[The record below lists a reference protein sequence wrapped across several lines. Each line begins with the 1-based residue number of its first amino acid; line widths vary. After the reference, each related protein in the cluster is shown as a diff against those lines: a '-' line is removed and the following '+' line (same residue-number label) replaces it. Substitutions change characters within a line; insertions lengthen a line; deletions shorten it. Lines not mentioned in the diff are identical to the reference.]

1 MLTNREIEAAYA
13 RMRDRI
19 DLVNAEYLKA
29 VARQI
34 NAIGGLNASSIRKLA
49 QMRIYR
55 ANVVKIKAALAK
67 ALNLSVQELQELLE
81 RAAREVYAD
90 ADYMAVIRG
99 RRLMQLEYNEPLKKY
114 ISAVSAQTEER
125 FHNYS
130 NTTCIDENYQEAV
143 TNAIDA
149 VARGVT
155 DYRSAIR
162 DTMRKLGGDGLR
174 ITYESGV
181 TRRMDTALRQNVLDG
196 VKQIQQ
202 EAQRLIGEEIG
213 ATGVELSAHPF
224 SAVDH
229 EPAQGRQ
236 FSLQEF
242 SRMQAG
248 QPFTDA
254 NGNRYDG
261 FKRPIGEWNCRHFAS
276 YIILGVSPRRY
287 TDAQLKAWKEMNHK
301 GCTIGGKH
309 YTVYEASQLMRQLET
324 SVRRQKDIANLAKL
338 SGDDKLRREAQAKIV
353 NLKAQYKAVS
363 EASGLKQR
371 AERMVMEGYKAPLQS
386 TAKPTA
392 PSPDFMGTPKN
403 FTEESGVIDV
413 KAYRIDDK
421 SAIFSQTYS
430 KDARNTV
437 AFVKDSFE
445 IVPNL
450 KNVPEIV
457 VAKDLPGIA
466 AYDHINKRLY
476 VHEGISNADFVKNKV
491 ANGYFVAK
499 NSEEVLRH
507 EMYHK
512 SHWDKVEAE
521 ALTAGKNSDIMK
533 QEIEADLRAYVK
545 RQVAMQPSY
554 IRENVSEN
562 AAFNYAR
569 DTTLNE
575 LIADTMLRE
584 EKGITVDRE
593 LLRLVR
599 ECVK

>member
-1 MLTNREIEAAYA
+1 MLTDREIEASYT

-55 ANVVKIKAALAK
+55 ANVAKIKAALAK

-324 SVRRQKDIANLAKL
+324 SARRQKDIANLAKL

-353 NLKAQYKAVS
+353 TLKAQYKAVS

-371 AERMVMEGYKAPLQS
+371 AERMVVEGFGRKEAAEAEKGAEQHYQKWSKEIGVNSSIESL
-386 TAKPTA
+386 AKYY
-392 PSPDFMGTPKN
+392 
-403 FTEESGVIDV
+403 DV
-413 KAYRIDDK
+413 KYNDSPRYELLKGYAK
-421 SAIFSQTYS
+421 A
-430 KDARNTV
+430 
-437 AFVKDSFE
+437 VKKG
-445 IVPNL
+445 N
-450 KNVPEIV
+450 
-457 VAKDLPGIA
+457 
-466 AYDHINKRLY
+466 
-476 VHEGISNADFVKNKV
+476 ISPLVGFDR
-491 ANGYFVAK
+491 Y
-499 NSEEVLRH
+499 EEVG
-507 EMYHK
+507 
-512 SHWDKVEAE
+512 AE
-521 ALTAGKNSDIMK
+521 I
-533 QEIEADLRAYVK
+533 QK
-545 RQVAMQPSY
+545 RIVG
-554 IRENVSEN
+554 
-562 AAFNYAR
+562 
-569 DTTLNE
+569 TT
-575 LIADTMLRE
+575 TST
-584 EKGITVDRE
+584 GITIGSFTNHFIDRIIGQTSTPHPGMRCGVSIE
-593 LLRLVR
+593 DALDALESPIRLGGIRILDDGDIRQTFYGKKASVALSIR
-599 ECVK
+599 DKRVIQTNPRSNGSE

>member
-1 MLTNREIEAAYA
+1 MLTDREIEAAYT

-353 NLKAQYKAVS
+353 TLKAQYKAVS

-371 AERMVMEGYKAPLQS
+371 AERMVVEGFGRKEAEE
-386 TAKPTA
+386 AKKGA
-392 PSPDFMGTPKN
+392 EQHYQKWSKEIGVN
-403 FTEESGVIDV
+403 SSIESLAKYYDV
-413 KAYRIDDK
+413 KYNDSPRYELLKGYAK
-421 SAIFSQTYS
+421 A
-430 KDARNTV
+430 
-437 AFVKDSFE
+437 VKKGD
-445 IVPNL
+445 
-450 KNVPEIV
+450 
-457 VAKDLPGIA
+457 
-466 AYDHINKRLY
+466 
-476 VHEGISNADFVKNKV
+476 ISPLVGFDR
-491 ANGYFVAK
+491 Y
-499 NSEEVLRH
+499 EEVG
-507 EMYHK
+507 
-512 SHWDKVEAE
+512 AE
-521 ALTAGKNSDIMK
+521 IQKRIVGTTTSTGVT
-533 QEIEADLRAYVK
+533 IESFA
-545 RQVAMQPSY
+545 
-554 IRENVSEN
+554 NH
-562 AAFNYAR
+562 F
-569 DTTLNE
+569 
-575 LIADTMLRE
+575 
-584 EKGITVDRE
+584 VDRVIGQTSTPHPGMRCGVSIE
-593 LLRLVR
+593 DALDALQNPKSVGVTRVLEDGDIRQTLAGAKADVTISIR
-599 ECVK
+599 DKRIIQTNPNGE

>member
-1 MLTNREIEAAYA
+1 MLTDREIEAAYA

-90 ADYMAVIRG
+90 AEYMAVIRG

-196 VKQIQQ
+196 GKQIQQ

-353 NLKAQYKAVS
+353 TLKAQYKAVS

-371 AERMVMEGYKAPLQS
+371 AERMVVEGYGRKEAAEAEKGAEQHYQKWSKEIGVNSSIESL
-386 TAKPTA
+386 AKYY
-392 PSPDFMGTPKN
+392 
-403 FTEESGVIDV
+403 DV
-413 KAYRIDDK
+413 KYNDSPRYELLKGYAK
-421 SAIFSQTYS
+421 A
-430 KDARNTV
+430 
-437 AFVKDSFE
+437 VKKGD
-445 IVPNL
+445 
-450 KNVPEIV
+450 
-457 VAKDLPGIA
+457 
-466 AYDHINKRLY
+466 
-476 VHEGISNADFVKNKV
+476 ISPLVGFDR
-491 ANGYFVAK
+491 Y
-499 NSEEVLRH
+499 EEVG
-507 EMYHK
+507 
-512 SHWDKVEAE
+512 AE
-521 ALTAGKNSDIMK
+521 IQKRIVGTTTSTGVT
-533 QEIEADLRAYVK
+533 IESFA
-545 RQVAMQPSY
+545 
-554 IRENVSEN
+554 NH
-562 AAFNYAR
+562 F
-569 DTTLNE
+569 
-575 LIADTMLRE
+575 
-584 EKGITVDRE
+584 VDRVIGQTSTPHPGMRCGVSIE
-593 LLRLVR
+593 DALDALQNPKSVGVTRVLEDGDIRQTLAGAKADVTISIR
-599 ECVK
+599 DKRIIQTNPNGE

>member
-1 MLTNREIEAAYA
+1 MLTDREIEAAYA

-90 ADYMAVIRG
+90 AEYMAVIRG

-353 NLKAQYKAVS
+353 TLKAQYKAVS

-371 AERMVMEGYKAPLQS
+371 AERMVVEGYGRKEAAAASRVPSGS
-386 TAKPTA
+386 TKPTA
-392 PSPDFMGTPKN
+392 
-403 FTEESGVIDV
+403 DV
-413 KAYRIDDK
+413 
-421 SAIFSQTYS
+421 S
-430 KDARNTV
+430 TV
-437 AFVKDSFE
+437 
-445 IVPNL
+445 P
-450 KNVPEIV
+450 
-457 VAKDLPGIA
+457 
-466 AYDHINKRLY
+466 
-476 VHEGISNADFVKNKV
+476 
-491 ANGYFVAK
+491 
-499 NSEEVLRH
+499 
-507 EMYHK
+507 
-512 SHWDKVEAE
+512 
-521 ALTAGKNSDIMK
+521 
-533 QEIEADLRAYVK
+533 
-545 RQVAMQPSY
+545 
-554 IRENVSEN
+554 NVSEN
-562 AAFNYAR
+562 AIENKPQLIQGFVSGEKGSAKSAFTKAEERGTIALTSEEEYAVSKYVGKDSYIVNESLRSGEPLSSDEQQFVSNLDKALEKVPTYTGTVHRSLSSQAMR
-569 DTTLNE
+569 DPEGFWERYTPGNKVLEAAYTSTSTE
-575 LIADTMLRE
+575 IYDDTMDIQMIIQCKNGRDLRAYNPSE
-584 EKGITVDRE
+584 QEILFQRGTWFLVEKRE
-593 LLRLVR
+593 GNTIWLT
-599 ECVK
+599 EI

>member
-1 MLTNREIEAAYA
+1 MLTDREIEAAYA

-34 NAIGGLNASSIRKLA
+34 NAIGGLNASSIRELA

-67 ALNLSVQELQELLE
+67 VLNLSVQELQELLE

-254 NGNRYDG
+254 DGNRYDG

-353 NLKAQYKAVS
+353 TLKAQYKAVS

-371 AERMVMEGYKAPLQS
+371 AERMVVEGYGRKEAAEAEKGAEQHYQKWSKEIGVNSSIESL
-386 TAKPTA
+386 AKYY
-392 PSPDFMGTPKN
+392 
-403 FTEESGVIDV
+403 DV
-413 KAYRIDDK
+413 KYNDSPRYELLKGYAK
-421 SAIFSQTYS
+421 A
-430 KDARNTV
+430 
-437 AFVKDSFE
+437 VKKGD
-445 IVPNL
+445 
-450 KNVPEIV
+450 
-457 VAKDLPGIA
+457 
-466 AYDHINKRLY
+466 
-476 VHEGISNADFVKNKV
+476 ISPLVGFDR
-491 ANGYFVAK
+491 Y
-499 NSEEVLRH
+499 EEVG
-507 EMYHK
+507 
-512 SHWDKVEAE
+512 AE
-521 ALTAGKNSDIMK
+521 IQKRIVGTTTSTGVT
-533 QEIEADLRAYVK
+533 IESFA
-545 RQVAMQPSY
+545 
-554 IRENVSEN
+554 NH
-562 AAFNYAR
+562 F
-569 DTTLNE
+569 
-575 LIADTMLRE
+575 
-584 EKGITVDRE
+584 VDRVIGQTSTPHPGMRCGVSIE
-593 LLRLVR
+593 DALDALESPIRLGGIRILDDGDIRQTFYGKKASVALSIR
-599 ECVK
+599 DKRVIQTNPRSNGSE

>member
-1 MLTNREIEAAYA
+1 MLTDREIEAAYT

-248 QPFTDA
+248 QPFTDSS
-254 NGNRYDG
+254 GNRYDG

-353 NLKAQYKAVS
+353 ALKAQYKAVS

-371 AERMVMEGYKAPLQS
+371 AERMVVEGFGRKEAAEAEKGAEQHYQKWSKEIGVNSSIESL
-386 TAKPTA
+386 AKYY
-392 PSPDFMGTPKN
+392 
-403 FTEESGVIDV
+403 DV
-413 KAYRIDDK
+413 KYNDSPRYELLKGYAK
-421 SAIFSQTYS
+421 A
-430 KDARNTV
+430 
-437 AFVKDSFE
+437 VKKGD
-445 IVPNL
+445 
-450 KNVPEIV
+450 
-457 VAKDLPGIA
+457 
-466 AYDHINKRLY
+466 
-476 VHEGISNADFVKNKV
+476 ISPLVGFDR
-491 ANGYFVAK
+491 Y
-499 NSEEVLRH
+499 EEVG
-507 EMYHK
+507 
-512 SHWDKVEAE
+512 AE
-521 ALTAGKNSDIMK
+521 I
-533 QEIEADLRAYVK
+533 QK
-545 RQVAMQPSY
+545 RIVG
-554 IRENVSEN
+554 
-562 AAFNYAR
+562 
-569 DTTLNE
+569 TT
-575 LIADTMLRE
+575 TST
-584 EKGITVDRE
+584 GITIESFTNHFIDRIIGQTSTPHPGMRCGVSIE
-593 LLRLVR
+593 DALDALQNPKSVGVTRVLEDGDIRQTLAGAKADVTISIR
-599 ECVK
+599 DKRIIQTNPNGE

>member
-1 MLTNREIEAAYA
+1 MLTDREIEAAYT

-338 SGDDKLRREAQAKIV
+338 SGDDKLRREAQSKIV
-353 NLKAQYKAVS
+353 TLKAQYKAVS

-371 AERMVMEGYKAPLQS
+371 AERMVVEGYGRKEAEEAEKGAEQHYQKWSKEIGVNSSIESL
-386 TAKPTA
+386 AKYY
-392 PSPDFMGTPKN
+392 
-403 FTEESGVIDV
+403 DV
-413 KAYRIDDK
+413 KYNDSPRYELLKGYAK
-421 SAIFSQTYS
+421 A
-430 KDARNTV
+430 
-437 AFVKDSFE
+437 VKKGD
-445 IVPNL
+445 
-450 KNVPEIV
+450 
-457 VAKDLPGIA
+457 
-466 AYDHINKRLY
+466 
-476 VHEGISNADFVKNKV
+476 ISPLVGFDR
-491 ANGYFVAK
+491 Y
-499 NSEEVLRH
+499 EEVG
-507 EMYHK
+507 
-512 SHWDKVEAE
+512 AE
-521 ALTAGKNSDIMK
+521 IQKRIVGTTTSTGVT
-533 QEIEADLRAYVK
+533 IESFA
-545 RQVAMQPSY
+545 
-554 IRENVSEN
+554 NH
-562 AAFNYAR
+562 F
-569 DTTLNE
+569 
-575 LIADTMLRE
+575 
-584 EKGITVDRE
+584 VDRVIGQTSTPHPGMRCGVSIE
-593 LLRLVR
+593 DALDALESPIRLGGIRILDDGDIRQTFYGKKASVALSIR
-599 ECVK
+599 DKRVIQTNPRSNGSE

>member
-1 MLTNREIEAAYA
+1 MLTDREIEAAYA

-181 TRRMDTALRQNVLDG
+181 TRRMDTAIRQNVLDG

-353 NLKAQYKAVS
+353 TLKAQYKAAS

-371 AERMVMEGYKAPLQS
+371 AERMVVEGFGRKEAAEAEKGAEQHYQKWSKEIGVNSSIESL
-386 TAKPTA
+386 AKYY
-392 PSPDFMGTPKN
+392 
-403 FTEESGVIDV
+403 DV
-413 KAYRIDDK
+413 KYNDSPRYELLKGYAK
-421 SAIFSQTYS
+421 A
-430 KDARNTV
+430 
-437 AFVKDSFE
+437 VKKGD
-445 IVPNL
+445 
-450 KNVPEIV
+450 
-457 VAKDLPGIA
+457 
-466 AYDHINKRLY
+466 
-476 VHEGISNADFVKNKV
+476 ISPLVGFDR
-491 ANGYFVAK
+491 Y
-499 NSEEVLRH
+499 EEVGAEIQKRIVGTTTSTGVTIESFANHFIDRIIGQTSTPHPGMRCGVSIEDALDALESPIRLGGIRILDDGDIRQTF
-507 EMYHK
+507 YGK
-512 SHWDKVEAE
+512 KASVALSIRDKRVIQ
-521 ALTAGKNSDIMK
+521 TNPRSNG
-533 QEIEADLRAYVK
+533 
-545 RQVAMQPSY
+545 
-554 IRENVSEN
+554 SE
-562 AAFNYAR
+562 
-569 DTTLNE
+569 
-575 LIADTMLRE
+575 
-584 EKGITVDRE
+584 
-593 LLRLVR
+593 
-599 ECVK
+599 

>member
-1 MLTNREIEAAYA
+1 MLTDREIEAAYT

-254 NGNRYDG
+254 SGNRYDG

-353 NLKAQYKAVS
+353 TLKAQYKAVS

-371 AERMVMEGYKAPLQS
+371 AERMVVEGFGRKEAAEAEKGAEQHYQKWSKEIGVNSSIESL
-386 TAKPTA
+386 AKYY
-392 PSPDFMGTPKN
+392 
-403 FTEESGVIDV
+403 DV
-413 KAYRIDDK
+413 KYNDSPRYELLKGYAK
-421 SAIFSQTYS
+421 A
-430 KDARNTV
+430 
-437 AFVKDSFE
+437 VKKGDISPLVGFE
-445 IVPNL
+445 R
-450 KNVPEIV
+450 
-457 VAKDLPGIA
+457 
-466 AYDHINKRLY
+466 Y
-476 VHEGISNADFVKNKV
+476 
-491 ANGYFVAK
+491 
-499 NSEEVLRH
+499 EEV
-507 EMYHK
+507 
-512 SHWDKVEAE
+512 SAE
-521 ALTAGKNSDIMK
+521 IQKRIVGTTTSTGVT
-533 QEIEADLRAYVK
+533 IESFA
-545 RQVAMQPSY
+545 
-554 IRENVSEN
+554 NH
-562 AAFNYAR
+562 F
-569 DTTLNE
+569 
-575 LIADTMLRE
+575 
-584 EKGITVDRE
+584 VDRVIGQTSTPHVGMRCGVSVE
-593 LLRLVR
+593 DALDALESPIRLGGIRILDDGDIRQTFYGKKASVALSIR
-599 ECVK
+599 DKRVIQTNPRSNGSE

>member
-1 MLTNREIEAAYA
+1 MLTDREIEAAYT

-55 ANVVKIKAALAK
+55 ANVIKIKAALAK

-353 NLKAQYKAVS
+353 TLKAQYKAVS

-371 AERMVMEGYKAPLQS
+371 AERMVVEGYGRKEAAASRVPSGSGKPAADVS
-386 TAKPTA
+386 TAP
-392 PSPDFMGTPKN
+392 
-403 FTEESGVIDV
+403 
-413 KAYRIDDK
+413 
-421 SAIFSQTYS
+421 
-430 KDARNTV
+430 
-437 AFVKDSFE
+437 
-445 IVPNL
+445 
-450 KNVPEIV
+450 
-457 VAKDLPGIA
+457 
-466 AYDHINKRLY
+466 
-476 VHEGISNADFVKNKV
+476 
-491 ANGYFVAK
+491 
-499 NSEEVLRH
+499 
-507 EMYHK
+507 
-512 SHWDKVEAE
+512 
-521 ALTAGKNSDIMK
+521 
-533 QEIEADLRAYVK
+533 
-545 RQVAMQPSY
+545 
-554 IRENVSEN
+554 NVSEN
-562 AAFNYAR
+562 AAESKPQLIQGFVSGEKNSSGRASASQPLYQNKASVS
-569 DTTLNE
+569 DPQKIPSTTLDNSNKTMYNTLPENE
-575 LIADTMLRE
+575 LLERYTQDVKDGWISPLSGFDNYKQLYQQIESGIVGKTTSNGILITGQSRHFMQRVIGTMADPKKLADDLQIVRRSGVKVEDIVDALINGVSRVPKVNKSTGNISQLFVS
-584 EKGITVDRE
+584 EKCAVSINPYSGVLIQ
-593 LLRLVR
+593 
-599 ECVK
+599 CNQI

>member
-1 MLTNREIEAAYA
+1 MLTDREIEAAYT

-353 NLKAQYKAVS
+353 ALKAQYKAVS
-363 EASGLKQR
+363 EVSGLKQR
-371 AERMVMEGYKAPLQS
+371 AERMVVAGFGRKEAAEAEKGAEQHYQKWSKEIGVNSSIESL
-386 TAKPTA
+386 AKYY
-392 PSPDFMGTPKN
+392 
-403 FTEESGVIDV
+403 DV
-413 KAYRIDDK
+413 KYNDSPRYELLKGYAK
-421 SAIFSQTYS
+421 A
-430 KDARNTV
+430 
-437 AFVKDSFE
+437 VKKGD
-445 IVPNL
+445 
-450 KNVPEIV
+450 
-457 VAKDLPGIA
+457 
-466 AYDHINKRLY
+466 
-476 VHEGISNADFVKNKV
+476 ISPLVGFDR
-491 ANGYFVAK
+491 Y
-499 NSEEVLRH
+499 EEVG
-507 EMYHK
+507 
-512 SHWDKVEAE
+512 AE
-521 ALTAGKNSDIMK
+521 IQKRIVGTTTSTGVT
-533 QEIEADLRAYVK
+533 IESFA
-545 RQVAMQPSY
+545 
-554 IRENVSEN
+554 NH
-562 AAFNYAR
+562 F
-569 DTTLNE
+569 
-575 LIADTMLRE
+575 
-584 EKGITVDRE
+584 VDRVIGQTSTPHPGMRCGVSIE
-593 LLRLVR
+593 DALDALQNPKSVGVTRVLEDGDIRQTLAGAKADVTISIR
-599 ECVK
+599 DKRIIQTNPNGE

>member
-1 MLTNREIEAAYA
+1 MLTDREIEAAYA

-99 RRLMQLEYNEPLKKY
+99 RRLVQLEYNEPLKKY

-149 VARGVT
+149 VTRGVT

-213 ATGVELSAHPF
+213 ANGIELSAHPF
-224 SAVDH
+224 SAADH

-248 QPFTDA
+248 QPFADA
-254 NGNRYDG
+254 DGNRYGG

-276 YIILGVSPRRY
+276 YILLGVSPRRY

-324 SVRRQKDIANLAKL
+324 KVRQQKDIANLAKL
-338 SGDDKLRREAQAKIV
+338 TGDDKLRREAQSKIV
-353 NLKAQYKAVS
+353 TLKAQYKAVS

-371 AERMVMEGYKAPLQS
+371 AERMVVEGYR
-386 TAKPTA
+386 TE
-392 PSPDFMGTPKN
+392 KN
-403 FTEESGVIDV
+403 LDL
-413 KAYRIDDK
+413 
-421 SAIFSQTYS
+421 YS
-430 KDARNTV
+430 KVRYNKDGTV
-437 AFVKDSFE
+437 VVTDDWKSKGKVTIPKRYMPNA
-445 IVPNL
+445 IVETQTVY
-450 KNVPEIV
+450 KNGTVQI
-457 VAKDLPGIA
+457 DRTL
-466 AYDHINKRLY
+466 YD
-476 VHEGISNADFVKNKV
+476 SNAV
-491 ANGYFVAK
+491 
-499 NSEEVLRH
+499 
-507 EMYHK
+507 MYKQIHSGPHNRLDQHHFGEFGEHAHNYTWTEGK
-512 SHWDKVEAE
+512 ENPNVERRDLTDAE
-521 ALTAGKNSDIMK
+521 RVEHSDILK
-533 QEIEADLRAYVK
+533 GGG
-545 RQVAMQPSY
+545 S
-554 IRENVSEN
+554 
-562 AAFNYAR
+562 
-569 DTTLNE
+569 NE
-575 LIADTMLRE
+575 
-584 EKGITVDRE
+584 K
-593 LLRLVR
+593 
-599 ECVK
+599 

>member
-1 MLTNREIEAAYA
+1 MLTDREIEAAYT

-287 TDAQLKAWKEMNHK
+287 TDAQLKAWKEANHK

-353 NLKAQYKAVS
+353 TLKAQYKAVS

-371 AERMVMEGYKAPLQS
+371 AERMVVEGFGRKEAAEAEKGAEQHYQKWSKEIGVNSSIESL
-386 TAKPTA
+386 AKYY
-392 PSPDFMGTPKN
+392 
-403 FTEESGVIDV
+403 DV
-413 KAYRIDDK
+413 KYNDSPRYELLKGYAK
-421 SAIFSQTYS
+421 A
-430 KDARNTV
+430 
-437 AFVKDSFE
+437 VKKGD
-445 IVPNL
+445 
-450 KNVPEIV
+450 
-457 VAKDLPGIA
+457 
-466 AYDHINKRLY
+466 
-476 VHEGISNADFVKNKV
+476 ISPLVGFDR
-491 ANGYFVAK
+491 Y
-499 NSEEVLRH
+499 EEVG
-507 EMYHK
+507 
-512 SHWDKVEAE
+512 AE
-521 ALTAGKNSDIMK
+521 I
-533 QEIEADLRAYVK
+533 QK
-545 RQVAMQPSY
+545 RIVG
-554 IRENVSEN
+554 
-562 AAFNYAR
+562 
-569 DTTLNE
+569 TT
-575 LIADTMLRE
+575 TST
-584 EKGITVDRE
+584 GITIESFTNHFIDRIIGQTSTPHPGMRCGVSIE
-593 LLRLVR
+593 DALDALQNPKSVGVTRVLEDGDIRQTLAGAKADVTISIR
-599 ECVK
+599 DKRIIQTNPNGE

>member
-1 MLTNREIEAAYA
+1 MLTDREIEAAYA

-248 QPFTDA
+248 QPFADA
-254 NGNRYDG
+254 DGNRYGG

-276 YIILGVSPRRY
+276 YILLGVSPRRY
-287 TDAQLKAWKEMNHK
+287 TDAQLKTWKEMNHK

-324 SVRRQKDIANLAKL
+324 KIRQQKDIANLAKL
-338 SGDDKLRREAQAKIV
+338 TGDDKLRREAQAKIV
-353 NLKAQYKAVS
+353 TLKAQYKAVS

-371 AERMVMEGYKAPLQS
+371 AERMVVEGFGRKEAAEAEKGAEQHYQKWSKEIGVNSSIESL
-386 TAKPTA
+386 AKYY
-392 PSPDFMGTPKN
+392 
-403 FTEESGVIDV
+403 DV
-413 KAYRIDDK
+413 KYNDSPRYELLKGYAK
-421 SAIFSQTYS
+421 A
-430 KDARNTV
+430 
-437 AFVKDSFE
+437 VKKGD
-445 IVPNL
+445 
-450 KNVPEIV
+450 
-457 VAKDLPGIA
+457 
-466 AYDHINKRLY
+466 
-476 VHEGISNADFVKNKV
+476 ISPLVGFDR
-491 ANGYFVAK
+491 Y
-499 NSEEVLRH
+499 EEVG
-507 EMYHK
+507 
-512 SHWDKVEAE
+512 AE
-521 ALTAGKNSDIMK
+521 IQKRIVGTTTSTGVT
-533 QEIEADLRAYVK
+533 IESFA
-545 RQVAMQPSY
+545 
-554 IRENVSEN
+554 NH
-562 AAFNYAR
+562 F
-569 DTTLNE
+569 
-575 LIADTMLRE
+575 
-584 EKGITVDRE
+584 VDRVIGQTSTPHPGMRCGVSIE
-593 LLRLVR
+593 DALDALQNPKSVGVTRVLEDGDIRQTLAGAKADVTISIR
-599 ECVK
+599 DKRIIQTNPNGE

>member
-1 MLTNREIEAAYA
+1 MLTDREIEAAYT

-353 NLKAQYKAVS
+353 ALKAQYKAVS
-363 EASGLKQR
+363 EFSGLKQR
-371 AERMVMEGYKAPLQS
+371 AERMVVAGFGRKEAAEAEKGAEQHYQKWSKEIGVNSSIESL
-386 TAKPTA
+386 AKYY
-392 PSPDFMGTPKN
+392 
-403 FTEESGVIDV
+403 DV
-413 KAYRIDDK
+413 KYNDSPRYELLKGYAK
-421 SAIFSQTYS
+421 A
-430 KDARNTV
+430 
-437 AFVKDSFE
+437 VKKGD
-445 IVPNL
+445 
-450 KNVPEIV
+450 
-457 VAKDLPGIA
+457 
-466 AYDHINKRLY
+466 
-476 VHEGISNADFVKNKV
+476 ISPLVGFDR
-491 ANGYFVAK
+491 Y
-499 NSEEVLRH
+499 EEVG
-507 EMYHK
+507 
-512 SHWDKVEAE
+512 AE
-521 ALTAGKNSDIMK
+521 IQKRIVGTTTSTGVT
-533 QEIEADLRAYVK
+533 IESFA
-545 RQVAMQPSY
+545 
-554 IRENVSEN
+554 NH
-562 AAFNYAR
+562 F
-569 DTTLNE
+569 
-575 LIADTMLRE
+575 
-584 EKGITVDRE
+584 VDRVIGQTSTPHPGMRCGVSIE
-593 LLRLVR
+593 DALDALQNPKSVGVTRVLEDGDIRQTLAGAKADVTISIR
-599 ECVK
+599 DKRIIQTNPNGE

>member
-1 MLTNREIEAAYA
+1 MLTDREIEAAYT

-254 NGNRYDG
+254 NGNHYDG

-371 AERMVMEGYKAPLQS
+371 AERMVVEGFGRKEAAEAEKGAEQHYQKWSKEIGVNSSIESL
-386 TAKPTA
+386 AKYY
-392 PSPDFMGTPKN
+392 
-403 FTEESGVIDV
+403 DV
-413 KAYRIDDK
+413 KYNDSPRYELLKGYAK
-421 SAIFSQTYS
+421 A
-430 KDARNTV
+430 
-437 AFVKDSFE
+437 VKKGD
-445 IVPNL
+445 
-450 KNVPEIV
+450 
-457 VAKDLPGIA
+457 
-466 AYDHINKRLY
+466 
-476 VHEGISNADFVKNKV
+476 ISPLVGFDR
-491 ANGYFVAK
+491 Y
-499 NSEEVLRH
+499 EEVG
-507 EMYHK
+507 
-512 SHWDKVEAE
+512 AE
-521 ALTAGKNSDIMK
+521 I
-533 QEIEADLRAYVK
+533 QK
-545 RQVAMQPSY
+545 RIVG
-554 IRENVSEN
+554 
-562 AAFNYAR
+562 
-569 DTTLNE
+569 TT
-575 LIADTMLRE
+575 TST
-584 EKGITVDRE
+584 GITIGSFTNHFIDRIIGQTSTPHPGMRCGVSIE
-593 LLRLVR
+593 DALDALESPIRLGGIRILDDGDIRQTFYGKKASVALSIR
-599 ECVK
+599 DKRVIQTNPRSNGSE

>member
-1 MLTNREIEAAYA
+1 MLTDREIEAAYT

-67 ALNLSVQELQELLE
+67 ALNLSVQELQELLG

-287 TDAQLKAWKEMNHK
+287 TDAQLKAWKEANHK

-353 NLKAQYKAVS
+353 TLKAQYKAVS

-371 AERMVMEGYKAPLQS
+371 AERMVVEGFGRKEAAEAEKGAEQHYQKWSKEIGVNSSIESL
-386 TAKPTA
+386 AKYY
-392 PSPDFMGTPKN
+392 
-403 FTEESGVIDV
+403 DV
-413 KAYRIDDK
+413 KYNDSPRYELLKGYAK
-421 SAIFSQTYS
+421 A
-430 KDARNTV
+430 
-437 AFVKDSFE
+437 VKKGD
-445 IVPNL
+445 
-450 KNVPEIV
+450 
-457 VAKDLPGIA
+457 
-466 AYDHINKRLY
+466 
-476 VHEGISNADFVKNKV
+476 ISPLVGFDR
-491 ANGYFVAK
+491 Y
-499 NSEEVLRH
+499 EEVG
-507 EMYHK
+507 
-512 SHWDKVEAE
+512 AE
-521 ALTAGKNSDIMK
+521 I
-533 QEIEADLRAYVK
+533 QK
-545 RQVAMQPSY
+545 RIVG
-554 IRENVSEN
+554 
-562 AAFNYAR
+562 
-569 DTTLNE
+569 TT
-575 LIADTMLRE
+575 TST
-584 EKGITVDRE
+584 GITIESFTNHFIDRIIGQTSTPHPGMRCGVSIE
-593 LLRLVR
+593 DALDALQNPKSVGVTRVLEDGDIRQTLAGAKADVTISIR
-599 ECVK
+599 DKRIIQTNPNGE

>member
-1 MLTNREIEAAYA
+1 MLTDREIEAAYA

-287 TDAQLKAWKEMNHK
+287 TDAQLKAWKEANHK

-353 NLKAQYKAVS
+353 TLKAQYKAVS

-371 AERMVMEGYKAPLQS
+371 AERMVVEGFGRKEAEEAEKGAEQHYQKWSKEIGVNSSIESL
-386 TAKPTA
+386 AKYY
-392 PSPDFMGTPKN
+392 
-403 FTEESGVIDV
+403 DV
-413 KAYRIDDK
+413 KYNDSPRYELLKGYAK
-421 SAIFSQTYS
+421 A
-430 KDARNTV
+430 
-437 AFVKDSFE
+437 VKKGD
-445 IVPNL
+445 
-450 KNVPEIV
+450 
-457 VAKDLPGIA
+457 
-466 AYDHINKRLY
+466 
-476 VHEGISNADFVKNKV
+476 ISPLVGFDR
-491 ANGYFVAK
+491 Y
-499 NSEEVLRH
+499 EEVG
-507 EMYHK
+507 
-512 SHWDKVEAE
+512 AE
-521 ALTAGKNSDIMK
+521 I
-533 QEIEADLRAYVK
+533 QK
-545 RQVAMQPSY
+545 RIVG
-554 IRENVSEN
+554 
-562 AAFNYAR
+562 
-569 DTTLNE
+569 TT
-575 LIADTMLRE
+575 TST
-584 EKGITVDRE
+584 GITIGSFANHFIDRIIGQTSTPHPGMRCGVSIE
-593 LLRLVR
+593 DALDALQNPKSVGVTRVLEDGDIRQTLAGAKADVTISIR
-599 ECVK
+599 DKRIIQTNPNGE

>member
-1 MLTNREIEAAYA
+1 MLTDREIEAAYA

-353 NLKAQYKAVS
+353 TLKAQYKAVS

-371 AERMVMEGYKAPLQS
+371 AERMVVEGYGRKEAAEAEKGAEQHYQKWSKEIGVNSSIESL
-386 TAKPTA
+386 AKYY
-392 PSPDFMGTPKN
+392 
-403 FTEESGVIDV
+403 DV
-413 KAYRIDDK
+413 KYNDSPRYELLKGYAK
-421 SAIFSQTYS
+421 A
-430 KDARNTV
+430 
-437 AFVKDSFE
+437 VKKGD
-445 IVPNL
+445 
-450 KNVPEIV
+450 
-457 VAKDLPGIA
+457 
-466 AYDHINKRLY
+466 
-476 VHEGISNADFVKNKV
+476 ISPLVGFDR
-491 ANGYFVAK
+491 Y
-499 NSEEVLRH
+499 EEVG
-507 EMYHK
+507 
-512 SHWDKVEAE
+512 AE
-521 ALTAGKNSDIMK
+521 IQKRIVGTTTSTGVT
-533 QEIEADLRAYVK
+533 IESFA
-545 RQVAMQPSY
+545 
-554 IRENVSEN
+554 NH
-562 AAFNYAR
+562 F
-569 DTTLNE
+569 
-575 LIADTMLRE
+575 
-584 EKGITVDRE
+584 VDRVIGQTSTPHPGMRCGVSIE
-593 LLRLVR
+593 DALDALQNPKSVGVTRVLEDGDIRQTLAGAKADVTISIR
-599 ECVK
+599 DKRIIQTNPNGE

>member
-1 MLTNREIEAAYA
+1 MLTDREIEAAYT

-353 NLKAQYKAVS
+353 TLKAQYKAVS

-371 AERMVMEGYKAPLQS
+371 AERMVVEGYGRKEAAEAEKAK
-386 TAKPTA
+386 AKPKEQLYRPVNRGESSSFQIRNDQSVAVRKVDSYENVYISDKAKIKPKALHDINQNTEA
-392 PSPDFMGTPKN
+392 ALKEWGVDLSNKPGIVIVSPDEFSAFGKYDPVENVVYYTPQIADAA
-403 FTEESGVIDV
+403 TM
-413 KAYRIDDK
+413 
-421 SAIFSQTYS
+421 
-430 KDARNTV
+430 KDNGGLG
-437 AFVKDSFE
+437 FVE
-445 IVPNL
+445 
-450 KNVPEIV
+450 
-457 VAKDLPGIA
+457 
-466 AYDHINKRLY
+466 Y
-476 VHEGISNADFVKNKV
+476 
-491 ANGYFVAK
+491 
-499 NSEEVLRH
+499 H
-507 EMYHK
+507 EMWHMKQAENFREAGWTITQENRGRYIEELCK
-512 SHWDKVEAE
+512 RAKKNIDKAGITAYNVRDISKYAKINYDTERYDEVEAE
-521 ALTAGKNSDIMK
+521 YMATTKGK
-533 QEIEADLRAYVK
+533 
-545 RQVAMQPSY
+545 
-554 IRENVSEN
+554 
-562 AAFNYAR
+562 
-569 DTTLNE
+569 
-575 LIADTMLRE
+575 
-584 EKGITVDRE
+584 
-593 LLRLVR
+593 
-599 ECVK
+599 

>member
-1 MLTNREIEAAYA
+1 MLTDREIEAAYA

-371 AERMVMEGYKAPLQS
+371 AERMVVEGYGRKNSKLLQEQSPRPKKDGDYSVDWSAIQSDEYSHKFDKLSATEKANEAVK
-386 TAKPTA
+386 TRAKWA
-392 PSPDFMGTPKN
+392 LNNRDGVK
-403 FTEESGVIDV
+403 TEEIYAIDMRDGSEISRITDQHYEQGVIRTAQFDRSL
-413 KAYRIDDK
+413 KAAEN
-421 SAIFSQTYS
+421 SGA
-430 KDARNTV
+430 
-437 AFVKDSFE
+437 E
-445 IVPNL
+445 IMLIHNHPAGS
-450 KNVPEIV
+450 P
-457 VAKDLPGIA
+457 PS
-466 AYDHINKRLY
+466 
-476 VHEGISNADFVKNKV
+476 ISDFNALL
-491 ANGYFVAK
+491 
-499 NSEEVLRH
+499 S
-507 EMYHK
+507 
-512 SHWDKVEAE
+512 
-521 ALTAGKNSDIMK
+521 TP
-533 QEIEADLRAYVK
+533 RA
-545 RQVAMQPSY
+545 Q
-554 IRENVSEN
+554 
-562 AAFNYAR
+562 
-569 DTTLNE
+569 
-575 LIADTMLRE
+575 
-584 EKGITVDRE
+584 GITVGHDGSVYRYTAPNKNIPSFDFDVAYRKNMVYTGITAYERALEE
-593 LLRLVR
+593 LSLVYGFTF
-599 ECVK
+599 EKL

>member
-1 MLTNREIEAAYA
+1 MLTDREIEAAYT

-254 NGNRYDG
+254 NGNHYDG

-371 AERMVMEGYKAPLQS
+371 AERMVVEGFGRKEAAEAEKGAEQHYQKWSKEIGVNSSIESL
-386 TAKPTA
+386 AKYY
-392 PSPDFMGTPKN
+392 
-403 FTEESGVIDV
+403 DV
-413 KAYRIDDK
+413 KYNDSPRYELLKGYAK
-421 SAIFSQTYS
+421 A
-430 KDARNTV
+430 
-437 AFVKDSFE
+437 VKKGD
-445 IVPNL
+445 
-450 KNVPEIV
+450 
-457 VAKDLPGIA
+457 
-466 AYDHINKRLY
+466 
-476 VHEGISNADFVKNKV
+476 ISPLVGFDR
-491 ANGYFVAK
+491 Y
-499 NSEEVLRH
+499 EEVG
-507 EMYHK
+507 
-512 SHWDKVEAE
+512 AE
-521 ALTAGKNSDIMK
+521 I
-533 QEIEADLRAYVK
+533 QK
-545 RQVAMQPSY
+545 RIVG
-554 IRENVSEN
+554 
-562 AAFNYAR
+562 
-569 DTTLNE
+569 TT
-575 LIADTMLRE
+575 TST
-584 EKGITVDRE
+584 GITIESFTNHFIDRIIGQTSTPHPGMRCGVSIE
-593 LLRLVR
+593 DALDALESPIRLGGIRILDDGDIRQTFYGKKASVALSIR
-599 ECVK
+599 DKRVIQTNPRSNGSE

>member
-1 MLTNREIEAAYA
+1 MLTDREIEAAYT

-90 ADYMAVIRG
+90 AEYMAVIRG

-309 YTVYEASQLMRQLET
+309 YTVYEASQFMRQLET

-353 NLKAQYKAVS
+353 TLKAQYKAVS

-371 AERMVMEGYKAPLQS
+371 AERMVVEGYGRKEAAEAEKGAEQHYQKWSKEIGVNSSIESL
-386 TAKPTA
+386 AKYY
-392 PSPDFMGTPKN
+392 
-403 FTEESGVIDV
+403 DV
-413 KAYRIDDK
+413 KYNDSPRYELLKGYAK
-421 SAIFSQTYS
+421 A
-430 KDARNTV
+430 
-437 AFVKDSFE
+437 VKKGD
-445 IVPNL
+445 
-450 KNVPEIV
+450 
-457 VAKDLPGIA
+457 
-466 AYDHINKRLY
+466 
-476 VHEGISNADFVKNKV
+476 ISPLVGFDR
-491 ANGYFVAK
+491 Y
-499 NSEEVLRH
+499 EEVG
-507 EMYHK
+507 
-512 SHWDKVEAE
+512 AE
-521 ALTAGKNSDIMK
+521 IQKRIVGTTTSTGVT
-533 QEIEADLRAYVK
+533 IESFA
-545 RQVAMQPSY
+545 
-554 IRENVSEN
+554 NH
-562 AAFNYAR
+562 F
-569 DTTLNE
+569 
-575 LIADTMLRE
+575 
-584 EKGITVDRE
+584 VDRVIGQTSTPHPGMRCGVSIE
-593 LLRLVR
+593 DALDALQNPKSVGVTRVLEDGDIRQTLAGAKADVTISIR
-599 ECVK
+599 DKRIIQTNPNGE